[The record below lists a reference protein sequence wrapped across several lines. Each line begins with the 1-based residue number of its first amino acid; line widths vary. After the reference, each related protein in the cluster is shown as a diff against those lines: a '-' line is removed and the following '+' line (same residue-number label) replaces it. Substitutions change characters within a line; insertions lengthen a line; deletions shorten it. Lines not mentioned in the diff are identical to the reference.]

1 MNQRASIQYGAV
13 IAVFCLLS
21 VAMSGCISQAG
32 YEFKSGTTP
41 PKEVSDLMKNGTVV
55 LFVTQNNCPDCEK
68 VKPKIADLQS
78 QFTGTNVTFARFNID
93 DNKTS
98 YNIAKTYGVAAT
110 PTTIVLRHDG
120 AAAAFVSDFDV
131 STMKSAIEDARKS

>member
-13 IAVFCLLS
+13 VAVLCLLG

-55 LFVTQNNCPDCEK
+55 LYITQNNCPDCEK
-68 VKPKIADLQS
+68 VKPKVADLQT
-78 QFTGTNVTFARFNID
+78 QYKGTNVTFATFNID
-93 DNKTS
+93 DNMTS
-98 YNIAKTYGVAAT
+98 TNIAKTYAVRAT

-120 AAAAFVSDFDV
+120 SYAPFVSDFDT